1 MTPMTLFDKREEGF
15 EREFV
20 HDEELRFKIIAR
32 RNRLLGLWAAEKLG
46 LSGTLAEDHTKEV
59 VDAYLAETGE
69 HHVFDKLRKD
79 FNTASVN
86 VLLLRALAQPA
97 LLRPVSR
104 QQRQARR
111 FRCPL

>member
-1 MTPMTLFDKREEGF
+1 MIIFDKRKEGF
-15 EREFV
+15 ERELV

-69 HHVFDKLRKD
+69 HHVFNELRKD
-79 FNTASVN
+79 FNTARLNISDAEIQQVIN
-86 VLLLRALAQPA
+86 ELLSRATA
-97 LLRPVSR
+97 LI
-104 QQRQARR
+104 QAGK
-111 FRCPL
+111 